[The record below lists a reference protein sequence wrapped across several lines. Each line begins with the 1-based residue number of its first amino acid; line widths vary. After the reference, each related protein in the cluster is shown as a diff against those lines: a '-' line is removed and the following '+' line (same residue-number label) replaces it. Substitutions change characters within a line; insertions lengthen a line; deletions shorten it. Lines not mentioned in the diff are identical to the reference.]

1 MNSNELRSLEQRLWD
16 AADTLRA
23 NSKLTATEY
32 SFPILGII
40 FLRQAYS
47 RFVGAKTEIEKSLPV
62 HPERG
67 IRPMTKNDFLDAKAI
82 FLNEE
87 SRWPHIVNLP
97 EHNDLGEHLNN
108 CMKSIEKEYED
119 LSGVLPKEY
128 NIIEKNVLL
137 KIIRVF
143 NDESLNQISGDAFG
157 RIYEYFLSK
166 FAMSGAQEGGEFFTP
181 PSLVKTIVNIIEPNK
196 GVVLDPAVGSAGMFV
211 QTAHFIEEKGFDSSD
226 RVTFFGQEKTTMNTK
241 LAKMNTAV
249 HGLDSDIV
257 EGNTFYADKH
267 DLLGKCDFVMA
278 NPPFNVDGVDKESES
293 VKNDPRLPFGLPN
306 NDNANYLW
314 MQYFYSYLNDNGRA
328 GFVMASSA
336 SDAGHSEK
344 KIRQK
349 IIETGSVDVMI
360 SITNNFFYTLSLPCA
375 LWFYDRAKSKD
386 PERADKTL
394 MLDLRKTYRK
404 VNTKLNDFT
413 DEQLESIKAI
423 VSLYRGDKSLF
434 NNLIN
439 KFTEKEKTEE
449 LEWLTS
455 RFPDGVYADV
465 KGLCKVV
472 KRAEIAENDYSLTP
486 GRYVGVVDQ
495 IDQDFDYVSSMAN
508 IKKELSDLN
517 AEANDLAQQI
527 QTNLDE
533 LKI

>member
-1 MNSNELRSLEQRLWD
+1 
-16 AADTLRA
+16 
-23 NSKLTATEY
+23 
-32 SFPILGII
+32 
-40 FLRQAYS
+40 
-47 RFVGAKTEIEKSLPV
+47 
-62 HPERG
+62 
-67 IRPMTKNDFLDAKAI
+67 
-82 FLNEE
+82 
-87 SRWPHIVNLP
+87 
-97 EHNDLGEHLNN
+97 
-108 CMKSIEKEYED
+108 
-119 LSGVLPKEY
+119 
-128 NIIEKNVLL
+128 
-137 KIIRVF
+137 
-143 NDESLNQISGDAFG
+143 
-157 RIYEYFLSK
+157 
-166 FAMSGAQEGGEFFTP
+166 MSGAQEGGEFFTP

-211 QTAHFIEEKGFDSSD
+211 QTAPFIEEKGFDSSD